1 MAGPR
6 RRASRGCGGGG
17 ASLTLEPD
25 KEVQRMQ
32 EKTTLDVLPILPPDA
47 FYSNFFALDQ
57 LAQSA
62 PHQQGLFHS
71 GAFG

>member
-1 MAGPR
+1 MCPFLIKKICLSLILLGP
-6 RRASRGCGGGG
+6 
-17 ASLTLEPD
+17 E

-32 EKTTLDVLPILPPDA
+32 EKTALDVSPTLLPVA

-62 PHQQGLFHS
+62 PHQKGLFH
-71 GAFG
+71 GGTFG